1 MSAMSHL
8 TDLAKKVNFHFKLSN
23 RYLIAF
29 INLLSIT
36 VYVEVY
42 GCQMNVNDTEIIFS
56 ILKKYNYSQ
65 TNKIEEASIVLLMTC
80 AIREGAEQKIWHRLS
95 ELRVM
100 KRDRRKTEN
109 PLQTIGVI
117 GLKVKWHN
125 LCTCS
130 YVPVLLFR
138 LHG

>member
-1 MSAMSHL
+1 
-8 TDLAKKVNFHFKLSN
+8 
-23 RYLIAF
+23 
-29 INLLSIT
+29 
-36 VYVEVY
+36 
-42 GCQMNVNDTEIIFS
+42 MNVNDTEIIFS
-56 ILKKYNYSQ
+56 ILNKYNYSQ
-65 TNKIEEASIVLLMTC
+65 TNKIEEAGIVLLMTC

-117 GLKVKWHN
+117 GLKVNWHN